1 MNAGLTS
8 ERVLDALRRALLE
21 HRFRPGD
28 RLDPAHLAAPLSS
41 SVTPVREA
49 LYVLAGEGLVET
61 RTSDG
66 FHVPQLDEPAL
77 RDRYH
82 WNGQLARLAIGSR
95 ELRTSPPPP
104 GESDDLSDL
113 AAATMTG
120 ISQLTGN
127 IEIHRAMA
135 SLNARLHAVRT
146 VEPEVM
152 ADIPQELAQI
162 RGALAANDWQALRK
176 LVSAY
181 CGRRERAAAAIL
193 RALYRTPTGS

>member
-21 HRFRPGD
+21 HRFRPGE
-28 RLDPAHLAAPLSS
+28 RLDPAPLATTLAS

-77 RDRYH
+77 RDRYQ
-82 WNGQLARLAIGSR
+82 WNGQVARLAIGSR
-95 ELRTSPPPP
+95 EPRIASPADAEP
-104 GESDDLSDL
+104 DDLADR
-113 AAATMTG
+113 AAATMAR
-120 ISQLTGN
+120 IAQLSGN
-127 IEIHRAMA
+127 IELHRAMA
-135 SLNARLHAVRT
+135 SLNARLHAART
-146 VEPEVM
+146 IESEVLS
-152 ADIPQELAQI
+152 DIPQELAQI
-162 RGALAANDWQALRK
+162 HGALAADDRPALRK

-181 CGRRERAAAAIL
+181 CSRRERAAAVIL
-193 RALYRTPTGS
+193 RALYRMPTAS